1 MTALPSF
8 SIRSVTR
15 MPSRRVRRLS
25 SSSKKPSRSR
35 IRATAFPCSS
45 TTRRSSNGCSS
56 APVSAPNSSRMS
68 CRRSKNVQSLS
79 ARTLKLTLMAP
90 RGAIMR
96 YPQKCSRI
104 PSFRLFR
111 RVRRKIMT
119 YNYNVYTAM
128 HQLGVTRL
136 RTEQSKVLS
145 CILQN
150 RDVLVRLCT
159 GGGKSLLFQLP
170 ALLDEPGQL
179 TLVFS
184 PLLALQEDQVSAL
197 KKKGVRAALLNSS
210 LSKHR
215 HAATLRDFVQN
226 GGLLYLAPEQLRRE
240 DVRTALS
247 TARVRRVVV
256 DEVHILP
263 QVDRGFRPA
272 YSEIGAFIKSLRI
285 PPQILAFTATATAS
299 DFSYIARSLHMV
311 EPKRFLFS
319 VKRSNIKIS
328 VKEFNIRGKDNV
340 KRRKR
345 MQRLKM
351 LDAVLRQHRPR
362 NGATIVYCPT
372 VNDVKRT
379 TKYLRGEKYAAKAY
393 YSELPKGRKKR
404 VHRYF
409 LTKKRPIVVAT
420 NAFGLGIDRPDV
432 RLVVHAGLPL
442 GIDAYAQEIGRAGR
456 DGKKARAVLLYTPT
470 DFADASRIIRQNNN
484 DTTDYRGEKR
494 LDALKKVIA
503 EPKKAWKGI
512 AKYFG

>member
-1 MTALPSF
+1 M
-8 SIRSVTR
+8 
-15 MPSRRVRRLS
+15 
-25 SSSKKPSRSR
+25 
-35 IRATAFPCSS
+35 
-45 TTRRSSNGCSS
+45 
-56 APVSAPNSSRMS
+56 
-68 CRRSKNVQSLS
+68 
-79 ARTLKLTLMAP
+79 
-90 RGAIMR
+90 
-96 YPQKCSRI
+96 
-104 PSFRLFR
+104 
-111 RVRRKIMT
+111 

-179 TLVFS
+179 TPSFFLPARPAGGPGLRVEEEGRS
-184 PLLALQEDQVSAL
+184 RRPPQLEPQQAPPRSDSARL
-197 KKKGVRAALLNSS
+197 RAERRPAVPCPRAASQ
-210 LSKHR
+210 SKGSR
-215 HAATLRDFVQN
+215 GACLR
-226 GGLLYLAPEQLRRE
+226 AH
-240 DVRTALS
+240 
-247 TARVRRVVV
+247 VRRVVV

-272 YSEIGAFIKSLRI
+272 YAEIGAFIKSLRI

-319 VKRSNIKIS
+319 VKRPNIKIS

-351 LDAVLRQHRPR
+351 LTLCSGSTSPR
-362 NGATIVYCPT
+362 ISATIVYCPT

-379 TKYLRGEKYAAKAY
+379 TKYLRGEKYSAKAY

-470 DFADASRIIRQNNN
+470 DFADASRIIRQNN
-484 DTTDYRGEKR
+484 DDKTVYRGEKR

>member
-1 MTALPSF
+1 MLAALP
-8 SIRSVTR
+8 VC
-15 MPSRRVRRLS
+15 
-25 SSSKKPSRSR
+25 
-35 IRATAFPCSS
+35 AEETA
-45 TTRRSSNGCSS
+45 
-56 APVSAPNSSRMS
+56 APVQAETAEIGDGHVTLVSDSDQLIPVYVDEEAEGAEGPVEQAMADFSVGGTIAGLINDSGIYDIIKGNWKSAVMILISFVLLYLAIVKQFEPLLLMPIAFGM
-68 CRRSKNVQSLS
+68 L
-79 ARTLKLTLMAP
+79 LTNLPLA
-90 RGAIMR
+90 GIM
-96 YPQKCSRI
+96 
-104 PSFRLFR
+104 
-111 RVRRKIMT
+111 
-119 YNYNVYTAM
+119 
-128 HQLGVTRL
+128 
-136 RTEQSKVLS
+136 
-145 CILQN
+145 
-150 RDVLVRLCT
+150 
-159 GGGKSLLFQLP
+159 
-170 ALLDEPGQL
+170 DEPIYEIISNPTYHGKAGIPIYNGDM
-179 TLVFS
+179 LVGY
-184 PLLALQEDQVSAL
+184 QYI
-197 KKKGVRAALLNSS
+197 K
-210 LSKHR
+210 
-215 HAATLRDFVQN
+215 QN

-240 DVRTALS
+240 DIRTALS

-272 YSEIGAFIKSLRI
+272 YAEIGAFIKSLRI

-311 EPKRFLFS
+311 EPKYFLFS

-328 VKEFNIRGKDNV
+328 IKEFNVRGKDNV

-345 MQRLKM
+345 TQRLKM
-351 LDAVLRQHRPR
+351 LDAVLQQHRPR

-379 TKYLRGEKYAAKAY
+379 TKYLRGEKYSAKAY

-456 DGKKARAVLLYTPT
+456 NNKKARAVLLYTPT

>member
-1 MTALPSF
+1 MNN
-8 SIRSVTR
+8 I
-15 MPSRRVRRLS
+15 
-25 SSSKKPSRSR
+25 
-35 IRATAFPCSS
+35 
-45 TTRRSSNGCSS
+45 
-56 APVSAPNSSRMS
+56 
-68 CRRSKNVQSLS
+68 
-79 ARTLKLTLMAP
+79 
-90 RGAIMR
+90 
-96 YPQKCSRI
+96 
-104 PSFRLFR
+104 
-111 RVRRKIMT
+111 
-119 YNYNVYTAM
+119 YNYNVYAAM

-136 RTEQSKVLS
+136 RTEQSKVLA

-210 LSKHR
+210 LSKRR

-256 DEVHILP
+256 D
-263 QVDRGFRPA
+263 GFRPA
-272 YSEIGAFIKSLRI
+272 YAEIGAFIKSLRI

-299 DFSYIARSLHMV
+299 DFSYIARSLHMD

-319 VKRSNIKIS
+319 VKRPNLKIS
-328 VKEFNIRGKDNV
+328 IKEFNVRGKDNV

-379 TKYLRGEKYAAKAY
+379 TKYLRGEKYSAKAY

-404 VHRYF
+404 VLRYF

>member
-1 MTALPSF
+1 MNKIYDYNIYA
-8 SIRSVTR
+8 
-15 MPSRRVRRLS
+15 
-25 SSSKKPSRSR
+25 
-35 IRATAFPCSS
+35 A
-45 TTRRSSNGCSS
+45 
-56 APVSAPNSSRMS
+56 
-68 CRRSKNVQSLS
+68 
-79 ARTLKLTLMAP
+79 
-90 RGAIMR
+90 MR
-96 YPQKCSRI
+96 
-104 PSFRLFR
+104 
-111 RVRRKIMT
+111 
-119 YNYNVYTAM
+119 
-128 HQLGVTRL
+128 QLGVTRL
-136 RTEQSKVLS
+136 RTKQSKVLS

-210 LSKHR
+210 LSKRR

-272 YSEIGAFIKSLRI
+272 YAEIGAFIKSLRI

-299 DFSYIARSLHMV
+299 DFSYIARSLHMD

-319 VKRSNIKIS
+319 VKRPNIRIS
-328 VKEFNIRGKDNV
+328 VKKFDVRGKDNV

-379 TKYLRGEKYAAKAY
+379 TKYLRGEKYSAKAY
-393 YSELPKGRKKR
+393 YSELPKGEKSVCTVISSRKSVR
-404 VHRYF
+404 SSLRR
-409 LTKKRPIVVAT
+409 TP
-420 NAFGLGIDRPDV
+420 FGLGIDRPDV

-470 DFADASRIIRQNNN
+470 DFADASRIIRQNND

>member
-1 MTALPSF
+1 MNKIYDYNIYA
-8 SIRSVTR
+8 
-15 MPSRRVRRLS
+15 
-25 SSSKKPSRSR
+25 
-35 IRATAFPCSS
+35 A
-45 TTRRSSNGCSS
+45 
-56 APVSAPNSSRMS
+56 
-68 CRRSKNVQSLS
+68 
-79 ARTLKLTLMAP
+79 
-90 RGAIMR
+90 MR
-96 YPQKCSRI
+96 
-104 PSFRLFR
+104 
-111 RVRRKIMT
+111 
-119 YNYNVYTAM
+119 
-128 HQLGVTRL
+128 QLGVTRL
-136 RTEQSKVLS
+136 RTKQSKVLS

-210 LSKHR
+210 LSKRR
-215 HAATLRDFVQN
+215 HAATL
-226 GGLLYLAPEQLRRE
+226 PEQLRRE

-272 YSEIGAFIKSLRI
+272 YAEIGAFIKSLRI

-299 DFSYIARSLHMV
+299 DFSYIARSLHMD

-319 VKRSNIKIS
+319 VKRPNIRIS
-328 VKEFNIRGKDNV
+328 VKKFDVRGKDNV

-379 TKYLRGEKYAAKAY
+379 TKYLRGEKYSAKAY

-470 DFADASRIIRQNNN
+470 DFADASRIIRQNND

>member
-1 MTALPSF
+1 M
-8 SIRSVTR
+8 
-15 MPSRRVRRLS
+15 
-25 SSSKKPSRSR
+25 
-35 IRATAFPCSS
+35 
-45 TTRRSSNGCSS
+45 
-56 APVSAPNSSRMS
+56 
-68 CRRSKNVQSLS
+68 
-79 ARTLKLTLMAP
+79 
-90 RGAIMR
+90 
-96 YPQKCSRI
+96 
-104 PSFRLFR
+104 
-111 RVRRKIMT
+111 

-128 HQLGVTRL
+128 RQLGVTQL
-136 RTEQSKVLS
+136 RTKQSKVLS

-197 KKKGVRAALLNSS
+197 KKKGVRAALLNSN
-210 LSKHR
+210 LSKRR

-272 YSEIGAFIKSLRI
+272 YAEIGAFIKSLRI

-328 VKEFNIRGKDNV
+328 IKEFNVHGKDNV

-345 MQRLKM
+345 TQRLKM

-379 TKYLRGEKYAAKAY
+379 TKYLRGEKYSAKAY

-420 NAFGLGIDRPDV
+420 NAFGLGIDRKSGSSCTPVCRSASMPPHRKSVERAATAKRRAPFCFTPRRTLPTPAVSFV
-432 RLVVHAGLPL
+432 RTTMTQPTIAAKSALTRSKRSSPSRKRH
-442 GIDAYAQEIGRAGR
+442 GRASR
-456 DGKKARAVLLYTPT
+456 STSVERINR
-470 DFADASRIIRQNNN
+470 ASR
-484 DTTDYRGEKR
+484 
-494 LDALKKVIA
+494 
-503 EPKKAWKGI
+503 
-512 AKYFG
+512 

>member
-1 MTALPSF
+1 
-8 SIRSVTR
+8 
-15 MPSRRVRRLS
+15 
-25 SSSKKPSRSR
+25 
-35 IRATAFPCSS
+35 
-45 TTRRSSNGCSS
+45 
-56 APVSAPNSSRMS
+56 
-68 CRRSKNVQSLS
+68 
-79 ARTLKLTLMAP
+79 
-90 RGAIMR
+90 
-96 YPQKCSRI
+96 
-104 PSFRLFR
+104 
-111 RVRRKIMT
+111 MT
-119 YNYNVYTAM
+119 YNYNVYAAM
-128 HQLGVTRL
+128 RQLGVTQL
-136 RTEQSKVLS
+136 RTKQSKVLA

-210 LSKHR
+210 LSKRR

-263 QVDRGFRPA
+263 QVDRGFRKA
-272 YSEIGAFIKSLRI
+272 YAEIGPFIDSLPER
-285 PPQILAFTATATAS
+285 PQILALTATATRS
-299 DFSYIARSLHMV
+299 DFSYIAESLHMTN
-311 EPKRFLFS
+311 PKRFPFP
-319 VKRSNIKIS
+319 VKRSNIELE
-328 VKEFNIRGKDNV
+328 VKRFDIKGNDRVTSRKRNIRLALLDDVLK
-340 KRRKR
+340 KYRK
-345 MQRLKM
+345 K
-351 LDAVLRQHRPR
+351 
-362 NGATIVYCPT
+362 GATIVYCPT
-372 VNDVKRT
+372 VGDVKRT
-379 TKYLRGEKYAAKAY
+379 TKWLRSRGYPAKAY
-393 YSELPKGRKKR
+393 HGKLSKKKRKR
-404 VHRYF
+404 VHKYF
-409 LTKKRPIVVAT
+409 LQRKRPIVVAT